1 MNVGIVCEG
10 RTDFILLEQVV
21 LAVFGPSD
29 IRPLQPVRDALDPTR
44 WSEAGWTQVR
54 RWCEARGAGGI
65 TDELEMGGLDVIVL
79 QVDGDLCGQQ
89 GMPSTRAALCDHI
102 KAAWIGPP
110 GPPNAV
116 VICIPALATDAWLV
130 AALDPGVDGQTLERD
145 PRPADRLTAWGLNKR
160 QSDYRDHAHRVHDT
174 LPRLLPHMSELDR
187 FVGKLRASAPRA
199 DTATPAPAPR
209 GPLPADDV
217 GPPGA
222 SAARRL

>member
-79 QVDGDLCGQQ
+79 QVDGDLRGQQ
-89 GMPSTRAALCDHI
+89 GMPSTRAALRDHI

-110 GPPNAV
+110 APPPTLSSSASRRWRPTRGWSPRS
-116 VICIPALATDAWLV
+116 IPASTGRPWRGTHV
-130 AALDPGVDGQTLERD
+130 
-145 PRPADRLTAWGLNKR
+145 PRIG
-160 QSDYRDHAHRVHDT
+160 
-174 LPRLLPHMSELDR
+174 
-187 FVGKLRASAPRA
+187 
-199 DTATPAPAPR
+199 
-209 GPLPADDV
+209 
-217 GPPGA
+217 
-222 SAARRL
+222 

>member
-79 QVDGDLCGQQ
+79 QVDGDLRGQQ
-89 GMPSTRAALCDHI
+89 GMPSTRAALRDHI

-110 GPPNAV
+110 SPPQRRRHLHPGAGDRRV
-116 VICIPALATDAWLV
+116 VGRRARSRRRRA
-130 AALDPGVDGQTLERD
+130 DPGEGPTSRGS
-145 PRPADRLTAWGLNKR
+145 ADR
-160 QSDYRDHAHRVHDT
+160 
-174 LPRLLPHMSELDR
+174 
-187 FVGKLRASAPRA
+187 
-199 DTATPAPAPR
+199 
-209 GPLPADDV
+209 V
-217 GPPGA
+217 GPQQAPV
-222 SAARRL
+222 